1 MRKGFAEYIDSIN
14 KGYCAEVPSMLDT
27 HHFIDDLIF
36 LLFPIKQNR
45 YINKIEIEIRLE
57 RLELRLKELLIPMG
71 KELQKDPSDI
81 SRDFFN
87 ELPDIF
93 RSLLSDA
100 ETFLKG
106 DPAARCTEE
115 IILAYPGFYAL
126 SIYRI
131 SHQLY
136 LQEVP
141 VIPRVMSEYAHS
153 KTGIDIH
160 PGAYIGKNMLIDHGT
175 GVVIGET
182 SIIGNNVKIYQGVT
196 LGAMYVERKLKE
208 TKRHPTIEDNVI
220 IYAGSTILGGNTV
233 VGHDTV
239 IGGNVWLTESV
250 MPHSVVY
257 RQHKVV
263 RRDSKDFNEPINF
276 VI

>member
-1 MRKGFAEYIDSIN
+1 MRKAFAEYIDSIN
-14 KGYCAEVPSMLDT
+14 KGYCAEVPSMVDT
-27 HHFIDDLIF
+27 HHFMDDLIF

-45 YINKIEIEIRLE
+45 FINKIEIEIRLE

-71 KELQKDPSDI
+71 KELQRDPRDI
-81 SRDFFN
+81 SREFFT
-87 ELPDIF
+87 ELPSIF
-93 RSLLSDA
+93 KSLLNDA
-100 ETFLKG
+100 ETFMKG

-115 IILAYPGFYAL
+115 VILAYPGFYAL

-136 LQEVP
+136 LQQVP

-160 PGAYIGKNMLIDHGT
+160 PGAHIGKNMLIDHGT

-182 SIIGNNVKIYQGVT
+182 SIIGDNVKIYQGVT
-196 LGAMYVERKLKE
+196 LGAMYVEKKLKE

-257 RQHKVV
+257 RQHKAV